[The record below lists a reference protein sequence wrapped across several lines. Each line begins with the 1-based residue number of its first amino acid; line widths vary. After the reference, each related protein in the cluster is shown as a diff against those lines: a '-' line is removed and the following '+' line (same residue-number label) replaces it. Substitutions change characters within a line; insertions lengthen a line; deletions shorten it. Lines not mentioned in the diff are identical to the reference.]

1 MAKKMGGQEWK
12 TFNIR
17 GVIKFKGKL
26 MAEDTIAEVYLHAL
40 IKTNASQQ
48 SWPALQILL
57 KELSS

>member
-1 MAKKMGGQEWK
+1 
-12 TFNIR
+12 
-17 GVIKFKGKL
+17 

-48 SWPALQILL
+48 SWPALLILL